1 MAKKQQNMQLTNQ
14 STIPYVQNM
23 IEIEVNAT
31 TYVGQWKGPSVRPPS
46 LFVTS

>member
-31 TYVGQWKGPSVRPPS
+31 TYVGQWKGPSTKSIRY
-46 LFVTS
+46 